1 MSNNIPLTRL
11 IAEGEKA
18 ALQDLADWIGPR
30 FVEEIEAVKWDF
42 DTPPE
47 VRDIV
52 DTGKLR
58 DSMEIT
64 VTENGLTAE
73 WDVPYATQVHEGGV
87 STRTRKPFRG
97 RPWTEAPL
105 EEAPAKMNEFLDKR
119 LKLQ

>member
-1 MSNNIPLTRL
+1 MKGRPLSVI

-30 FVEEIEAVKWDF
+30 FVEEIEAVKWDY

-52 DTGKLR
+52 ETGRLR

-64 VTENGLTAE
+64 VTDKRITAA
-73 WDVPYATQVHEGGV
+73 WPVPYAPQVHNGGV

-97 RPWTEAPL
+97 RPWTELPL
-105 EEAPAKMNEFLDKR
+105 EEAPAKMKEFLDKR
-119 LKLQ
+119 LKAV

>member
-1 MSNNIPLTRL
+1 
-11 IAEGEKA
+11 
-18 ALQDLADWIGPR
+18 
-30 FVEEIEAVKWDF
+30 VEEIEASKWAYN
-42 DTPPE
+42 TPPE

-64 VTENGLTAE
+64 VTNDGIKAE
-73 WDVPYATQVHEGGV
+73 WSAPYAAQVHEGGV
-87 STRTRKPFRG
+87 STRTREPFPG

-119 LKLQ
+119 LKNQ

>member
-1 MSNNIPLTRL
+1 MQKSLSATITD
-11 IAEGEKA
+11 GHKA
-18 ALQDLADWIGPR
+18 ALQDLADWLGPR
-30 FVEEIEAVKWDF
+30 FVEEIEATKWAYN
-42 DTPPE
+42 TPPE

-64 VTENGLTAE
+64 VTSDGIEAE
-73 WDVPYATQVHEGGV
+73 WKVPYATQVHEGGV
-87 STRTRKPFRG
+87 STRTREPFPG

-119 LKLQ
+119 LKPR

>member
-1 MSNNIPLTRL
+1 MKGKSISVA
-11 IAEGEKA
+11 IQEGQKA

-30 FVEEIEAVKWDF
+30 FVEEIEAVKWDY

-52 DTGKLR
+52 NTGRLR

-64 VTENGLTAE
+64 VTENAITAA
-73 WDVPYATQVHEGGV
+73 WPVPYAPQVHDGGV
-87 STRTRKPFRG
+87 STQTRKRFRG

-119 LKLQ
+119 LKPV